1 MVVDIH
7 RSSDGGLNI
16 RSPHALE
23 LADNVNS
30 EFFASVGNTLI
41 TSRETEDLVRTCY
54 LPWVRQHLTAFD
66 GDKYGGTATRQRTT
80 GAAPQA
86 LFHRLRLRGDYC
98 ALTEFSWRYRPTA
111 SARRASPSGHG
122 ASGLSPCAG
131 RSAGRCRYRLSKS
144 SLRVQEL
151 SSFSLFFNTQILAVL
166 SQQAVTSW

>member
-16 RSPHALE
+16 HSPHALE

-66 GDKYGGTATRQRTT
+66 GDNMVAQQP
-80 GAAPQA
+80 ADVLPE
-86 LFHRLRLRGDYC
+86 LLHRLCFTGYGYEGITVR
-98 ALTEFSWRYRPTA
+98 
-111 SARRASPSGHG
+111 
-122 ASGLSPCAG
+122 
-131 RSAGRCRYRLSKS
+131 
-144 SLRVQEL
+144 
-151 SSFSLFFNTQILAVL
+151 
-166 SQQAVTSW
+166 

>member
-1 MVVDIH
+1 M
-7 RSSDGGLNI
+7 
-16 RSPHALE
+16 
-23 LADNVNS
+23 NS

-66 GDKYGGTATRQRTT
+66 GDNTAAQQPANVLPPT
-80 GAAPQA
+80 GATPQA
-86 LFHRLRLRGDYC
+86 LFHRLRLRGDYRVL
-98 ALTEFSWRYRPTA
+98 AEFSWRYRPTA

-122 ASGLSPCAG
+122 ASGLSPCA
-131 RSAGRCRYRLSKS
+131 SAGHCRYHLSKG